1 LRLILQMMTNCGEK
15 QESKFSAHFP
25 NDFLLKNNQ
34 EIVGFYF
41 SEYKKVKEAIQSAVE
56 RLFKLEWAFKENLLQ
71 VLSEAAD
78 YEGLHENSYPLLTA
92 YFKRRLTSL

>member
-1 LRLILQMMTNCGEK
+1 MAKSRNKNL
-15 QESKFSAHFP
+15 AHFP

-41 SEYKKVKEAIQSAVE
+41 SEYKKVKEAIQFATE

-71 VLSEAAD
+71 VLSEASD